1 MEATPSFPRCLRD
14 SLLWK
19 KAKIKSVMEINKK
32 QQQKKKPNQNIFL
45 VCIVIICFGKRVF
58 HITGQHQQ

>member
-32 QQQKKKPNQNIFL
+32 QQQKKKTKPKHFPCMYSHHML
-45 VCIVIICFGKRVF
+45 W
-58 HITGQHQQ
+58 